1 MKILVIGA
9 GAVGQVYGRHLA
21 AAGHEITFFVKP
33 RYAEEVSSGLALHRL
48 GHLRTR
54 SETWRDYGVISS
66 TAEIAAI
73 TWDQIWLCVASDA
86 LRSELTREILARAG
100 KATVVCL
107 QPGPD
112 DAVRIREQLSSPHQ
126 VVQGLITFISY
137 QSPLPGHSGPEGM
150 AYYLSAL
157 APGLFSGEAGRVK
170 DVVQA
175 LRKGGMAAR
184 VVGSLD
190 EEAGGGEGMLIPL
203 VAALELNRW
212 ELGSFGRSD
221 EFTLGREA
229 ALEALSILERD
240 HGARVG
246 RTRLLLNPLAS
257 RALLALAP
265 RVLPLAL
272 EPYLEYHFS
281 KVGTQTR
288 QMLESYVQLGEG
300 HGLPVRHLQELR
312 GRLS

>member
-33 RYAEEVSSGLALHRL
+33 RYAEEVSAGLVLHRL
-48 GHLRTR
+48 GYLRTR
-54 SETWRDYGVISS
+54 LETWRDYGVISS
-66 TAEIAAI
+66 TAEIAVTA
-73 TWDQIWLCVASDA
+73 WDQIWLCVASDA

-112 DAVRIREQLSSPHQ
+112 DAGRIREQLASPHQ

-137 QSPLPGHSGPEGM
+137 QSPLPGRPGPEGM

-157 APGLFSGEAGRVK
+157 APGLFSGEADRVK

-184 VVGSLD
+184 AVSSLD
-190 EEAGGGEGMLIPL
+190 EAGGGGEGFLIPL
-203 VAALELNRW
+203 VAALELNSW
-212 ELGSFGRSD
+212 ELDSFGRSS
-221 EFTLGREA
+221 EFSLGREA

-288 QMLESYVQLGEG
+288 QMLDSYVRLGES
-300 HGLPVRHLQELR
+300 HGLPTRHLQELR